1 MSLVLPKIFDDN
13 IKLLKQNNSI
23 KTYFDIYNINIL
35 SIDFNK
41 VQSDYYT
48 LSKKIHPDLF
58 SNSTEEQQSLSQF
71 YNELLNNGLKTF
83 KNLFST
89 ANYWLETIQLRN
101 SKCNLVPKEIM
112 GIVFEIQELLEIEA
126 LYEDDIEELDEYLD
140 QLESREKNLK
150 RLLSEDFEK
159 WDSNVIT
166 MPNELAISL
175 NDILNRYSYIRKL
188 IEQINKKL
196 NS

>member
-1 MSLVLPKIFDDN
+1 MSSVLPQIFDEKT
-13 IKLLKQNNSI
+13 KLLKQNSSI
-23 KTYFDIYNINIL
+23 KSYFDIYNIKSL
-35 SIDFNK
+35 SIDFNN

-58 SNSTEEQQSLSQF
+58 SNASEEQQVLSQF

-83 KNLFST
+83 KNVFKT
-89 ANYWLETIQLRN
+89 ADYWLETIQLRN
-101 SKCNLVPKEIM
+101 SKCHLVPKEVM
-112 GIVFEIQELLEIEA
+112 GIVFEIQELLEIQS
-126 LYEDDIEELDEYLD
+126 LDDDDIEELEDYLD

-150 RLLSEDFEK
+150 RLILEDFKK
-159 WDSNVIT
+159 WDSNEIT

-188 IEQINKKL
+188 MEQINEKL